1 MQMKIST
8 KVQYGLRAMAYLAQN
23 SVDNRAVS
31 VREIAIREKIPAD
44 YLEKIFAKLLKAKM
58 LAAKKGVRGGYIMAR
73 PAGKIKISEIFSA
86 LENPAT
92 KVKCIDGKC
101 ARQNDCLTK
110 CIWIKRQE
118 AVNDF
123 LESVTL
129 EDMILGKF
137 EARSLNVRNKSEF
150 SKL

>member
-1 MQMKIST
+1 MKIST

-23 SVDNRAVS
+23 SKDNRAIS
-31 VREIAIREKIPAD
+31 VREIAIREKIPGD
-44 YLEKIFAKLLKAKM
+44 YLEKIFAKLLKAKI

-73 PAGKIKISEIFSA
+73 PAGEIKIGEIFNA
-86 LENPAT
+86 VENPAT

-101 ARQNDCLTK
+101 VRQNDCLTK
-110 CIWIKRQE
+110 CLWIKMQA

-129 EDMILGKF
+129 EDLI
-137 EARSLNVRNKSEF
+137 NNKIR
-150 SKL
+150 